1 MSEDVK
7 YFVLI
12 ICYLPEIMVRY
23 TKSAV
28 VTVTCNVLPFSRI
41 NQSTNK
47 YWNNPQYVLISF
59 ASQIN
64 CLLICLVCVN
74 PLTAMLLNLNFQPL
88 EVVSRYRDPQL

>member
-41 NQSTNK
+41 SQSTNK
-47 YWNNPQYVLISF
+47 
-59 ASQIN
+59 
-64 CLLICLVCVN
+64 
-74 PLTAMLLNLNFQPL
+74 
-88 EVVSRYRDPQL
+88 